1 MWGGVEC
8 YLVRPRRTLR
18 LNKHQKDSAC
28 SSGPPEEEGGWSADA
43 ARSAERRQRGLQ
55 SPGPEPSYPPAASM
69 APQRKSDFSQ
79 IVLRA
84 LCTGACVS
92 LVNACVAGECRPGG
106 LRTQSRARHWGPGLS
121 DSPWVALRGI
131 VRGWTLPTSCL
142 LCTGILYMPRGPAVD
157 CVSLLNT
164 TLNSSSFEVYQ
175 CCHQA
180 FQR

>member
-1 MWGGVEC
+1 MRGSVLTASPLCTQKTERVLGQPYPFPSSHSILIMIVT
-8 YLVRPRRTLR
+8 VII
-18 LNKHQKDSAC
+18 NKHQKDSVC

-55 SPGPEPSYPPAASM
+55 SSGPEPSCPPAASM

-121 DSPWVALRGI
+121 GSPWVA
-131 VRGWTLPTSCL
+131 
-142 LCTGILYMPRGPAVD
+142 
-157 CVSLLNT
+157 
-164 TLNSSSFEVYQ
+164 
-175 CCHQA
+175 
-180 FQR
+180 

>member
-1 MWGGVEC
+1 
-8 YLVRPRRTLR
+8 
-18 LNKHQKDSAC
+18 
-28 SSGPPEEEGGWSADA
+28 
-43 ARSAERRQRGLQ
+43 
-55 SPGPEPSYPPAASM
+55 M

-106 LRTQSRARHWGPGLS
+106 LGTVQGQALGPQPLRQSLGGVAG
-121 DSPWVALRGI
+121 DSE
-131 VRGWTLPTSCL
+131 GWTLPTSCSL
-142 LCTGILYMPRGPAVD
+142 RTGILYMPRGPAVD

>member
-1 MWGGVEC
+1 MLPSQAKE
-8 YLVRPRRTLR
+8 
-18 LNKHQKDSAC
+18 DSQTQQASEGQC
-28 SSGPPEEEGGWSADA
+28 LFLWPPEEEGGWSADA
-43 ARSAERRQRGLQ
+43 ARGTERRERGLR
-55 SPGPEPSYPPAASM
+55 SPGPEPSCLPAASM

-79 IVLRA
+79 VVLRA

-92 LVNACVAGECRPGG
+92 LVNACVAGECRPRG
-106 LRTQSRARHWGPGLS
+106 LRTQSRARRGAPASG
-121 DSPWVALRGI
+121 SPWVALRGTE
-131 VRGWTLPTSCL
+131 RGWTLPTSCF